1 MWQLR
6 PTKLHHFCTC
16 WTPIRQDCSPTAAAA
31 ALGCLLR
38 ERRCVSHSASRLGA
52 EGTMRVGVTRSF
64 VASWLLCR
72 PAGAAGKN
80 RMQLFG
86 GALSRYEGR
95 VAFCHCSTVL
105 LSPVSAA
112 SSGASELLWPGHVSL
127 CQPEL
132 SDPAPGRSGGLP
144 RETQI
149 QRVLGSAW
157 GGLAALR
164 SLCLHA
170 STSLFAPE
178 NHA

>member
-1 MWQLR
+1 
-6 PTKLHHFCTC
+6 
-16 WTPIRQDCSPTAAAA
+16 
-31 ALGCLLR
+31 
-38 ERRCVSHSASRLGA
+38 
-52 EGTMRVGVTRSF
+52 MRVGVTRSF

-95 VAFCHCSTVL
+95 YAFCHCSTVL

-127 CQPEL
+127 SQPEL
-132 SDPAPGRSGGLP
+132 SDPAPGRSGGLLRGDP
-144 RETQI
+144 DTAS
-149 QRVLGSAW
+149 LGSAR

-178 NHA
+178 NRA